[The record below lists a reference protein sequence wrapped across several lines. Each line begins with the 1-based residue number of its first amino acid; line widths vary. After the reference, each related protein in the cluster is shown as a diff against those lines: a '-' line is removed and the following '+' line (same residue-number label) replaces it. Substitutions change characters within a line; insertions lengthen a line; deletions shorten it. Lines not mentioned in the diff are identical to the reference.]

1 MYTLNRIDFID
12 NEEEFD
18 DLEEAE
24 LAAVEHSIDDS
35 PWAVCD
41 TEQALVVAIGYGRQ
55 LYRIVD

>member
-1 MYTLNRIDFID
+1 MYTLNQIDSID
-12 NEEEFD
+12 WEEEFD

-41 TEQALVVAIGYGRQ
+41 TDRAQVIAIGYGRQ